1 MEPPLIPKIQETCN
15 ACDPPRNEK
24 LRSLKV
30 RNYAV
35 RLIDMNK
42 YLDYFPGATLSDKI
56 EVTELNEILLKIMPN
71 SWSKQAYF
79 QGFDC
84 EYI

>member
-1 MEPPLIPKIQETCN
+1 M
-15 ACDPPRNEK
+15 NE
-24 LRSLKV
+24 
-30 RNYAV
+30 
-35 RLIDMNK
+35 